1 MPIMISA
8 KNGKVHSHN
17 HAKQSSQS
25 QNNDAKQKKQ
35 QMEPGSKVLIAVSFL

>member
-25 QNNDAKQKKQ
+25 QNNGTKQKSNRWNLEVKF
-35 QMEPGSKVLIAVSFL
+35 S